1 MPDPVSEPMRLEALR
16 QMRLHEMREDQ
27 TLAHFA
33 QLACD
38 AFAVPMA
45 GISIVDGHHQW
56 FIARVGIARRAAA
69 FDDSLCADVVRSG
82 DLLVVPDL
90 QADPCYRA
98 HPAGHGAGTAPGV
111 RFYAGAPLR
120 TRAGLVLGT
129 VCLMDTVPHAEFG
142 SHERRLLASMA
153 RTVSVRIE
161 ANRDTGLVDP
171 MTLMPNRT
179 RFLADIDT
187 LQRGPA
193 AAQVVVLV
201 ELCSREY
208 LHDMAKA
215 LGQDHADQY
224 LVHAADRLHQAI
236 TPQRMLYRVSTTA
249 FAFVHG
255 HEDDAAMEAAF
266 QRLTDFFAVAFD
278 FQGIPHTARVAI
290 GAIRLGQVA
299 GAAELLRALV
309 ALADQLRQQG
319 RAWGFYERTGD
330 EAQQRAFQL
339 LSALGGALAGD
350 DGQLALHYQPRL
362 DLRTGAC
369 VGFEALLRWDHPLL
383 GKVPPAEFIP
393 LAEKTALISQV
404 TRRVLQMA
412 LEQSVRWNA
421 AGHAVDIAVNVS
433 AVDLDQPEFVDDLLR
448 QMARCGADARRIELE
463 CTESALSV
471 HPERFQAH
479 LRRLR
484 EHGVR
489 LAIDDFGTG
498 YSNIAYLKNI
508 PAQLVKIDRS
518 FVSAL
523 DTDARDRIIVTT
535 LIRMARELG
544 LRVVAEGVE
553 TPEVLA
559 LLADW
564 GCDEA
569 QGYWIARPMPVEAA
583 EAWLR
588 AHPARLPADGAA
600 AAARA
605 DLLPATAPDRPAAL
619 APGLSAGAG

>member
-1 MPDPVSEPMRLEALR
+1 MSDTVSEPMRLEALR

-27 TLAHFA
+27 TFAHFA

-56 FIARVGIARRAAA
+56 FLARAGIARRAAA
-69 FDDSLCADVVRSG
+69 LDSSLCTNAVRLG
-82 DLLVVPDL
+82 GLLVVPDL

-98 HPAGHGAGTAPGV
+98 HPVGRGADGMPGV

-120 TRAGLVLGT
+120 TRSGLVLGT
-129 VCLMDTVPHAEFG
+129 LCLMDTVPHPAFG
-142 SHERRLLASMA
+142 PHERRLLESMA

-179 RFLADIDT
+179 RFLVDIDT

-193 AAQVVVLV
+193 AVAQVVVLV

-215 LGQDHADQY
+215 LGQDYADQY
-224 LVHAADRLHQAI
+224 LVRAADRLRQAI
-236 TPQRMLYRVSTTA
+236 TPQRVLYRVSTTA

-255 HEDDAAMEAAF
+255 SDGDEAMDAAF
-266 QRLTDFFAVAFD
+266 QRLADFFAVPFD
-278 FQGIPHTARVAI
+278 FHGIPHTARVAM

-309 ALADQLRQQG
+309 AVTDQLRLQG
-319 RAWGFYERTGD
+319 RAWGFYERSGD

-339 LSALGGALAGD
+339 LAALGGALAGD
-350 DGQLALHYQPRL
+350 DQLALHYQPRL

-369 VGFEALLRWDHPLL
+369 VGFEALLRWNHPLL
-383 GKVPPAEFIP
+383 GMVPPAEFIP

-412 LEQSVRWNA
+412 LAQSVRWNA
-421 AGHAVDIAVNVS
+421 RGHAVDIAVNVS

-448 QMARCGADARRIELE
+448 QMARCGADPRRIEIE
-463 CTESALSV
+463 CTESALSL
-471 HPERFQAH
+471 HPERFRAH

-484 EHGVR
+484 AHGVR

-498 YSNIAYLKNI
+498 YSNLAYLKDI

-523 DTDARDRIIVTT
+523 ATDARDRIIVTT

-553 TPEVLA
+553 TPEVLE
-559 LLADW
+559 LLTGW

-583 EAWLR
+583 EEWLR
-588 AHPARLPADGAA
+588 NHTGRLVAGAA
-600 AAARA
+600 E
-605 DLLPATAPDRPAAL
+605 
-619 APGLSAGAG
+619 APGLRSAPDVRTATG